1 MINRFVQI
9 ETTTYCS
16 ADTGIQTL
24 AVSQLLFLA
33 FLTITM

>member
-9 ETTTYCS
+9 ETTYCS
-16 ADTGIQTL
+16 ADTEIQTL